1 MVSPKKYTLC
11 LLSVLAAIFFSCS
24 EKKQKPL
31 TPAKIQPVP
40 VINNAEEKARLYNI
54 DKSPMDMIYFPE
66 DFPIMKMSGKFT
78 GLPVARVIYSR
89 PSKDGRQIFG
99 NVVKYGT
106 YWRLGANEGTELEFF
121 SDVEIM
127 GKKVKRGRYILYCIP
142 YEKRWTLRL
151 NDDLYTWGLRIHSAK
166 DVYSFEVPVEKSPNV
181 FEVLTMKFAKDDD
194 GAKLIMAWDSVRA
207 ELPFKY

>member
-1 MVSPKKYTLC
+1 MFSSQKYTLC
-11 LLSVLAAIFFSCS
+11 LLTVLAAIFFSCN
-24 EKKQKPL
+24 EKQQRPL
-31 TPAKIQPVP
+31 TPAKIQPV
-40 VINNAEEKARLYNI
+40 VNNGEERARLYNI

-66 DFPIMKMSGKFT
+66 DFPIMKMSGKYT

-106 YWRLGANEGTELEFF
+106 YWRLGANEGTEIEFF
-121 SDVEIM
+121 SDVEIL

-151 NDDLYTWGLRIHSAK
+151 NDDLYTWGLRIHSMK
-166 DVYSFEVPVEKSPNV
+166 DVYSFDIPVEKSPNV
-181 FEVLTMKFAKDDD
+181 FEVLTMKFSKQDN
-194 GAKLIMAWDSVRA
+194 GAKLFMAWDSVRA

>member
-1 MVSPKKYTLC
+1 MVSSRKYTLC
-11 LLSVLAAIFFSCS
+11 LLSVLATIFFSCS
-24 EKKQKPL
+24 EKQQKPL
-31 TPAKIQPVP
+31 TLAKIQPV
-40 VINNAEEKARLYNI
+40 VSNAEERARLYNI

-66 DFPIMKMSGKFT
+66 DFPIMKMSGKYT

-106 YWRLGANEGTELEFF
+106 YWRLGANEGTEIEFF

-142 YEKRWTLRL
+142 YEKKWTLRL
-151 NDDLYTWGLRIHSAK
+151 NDDLYTWGLRIHSAR
-166 DVYSFEVPVEKSPNV
+166 DVYSFDVPVQKSPNV
-181 FEVLTMKFAKDDD
+181 FEVFTMKFAKEDD
-194 GAKLIMAWDSVRA
+194 GAKLFMAWDSVRA

>member
-1 MVSPKKYTLC
+1 MVSSRKYTLC
-11 LLSVLAAIFFSCS
+11 LLSVLATIFFSCS
-24 EKKQKPL
+24 EKQQKPL
-31 TPAKIQPVP
+31 TPAKIQPV
-40 VINNAEEKARLYNI
+40 VSNAEERARLYNI

-66 DFPIMKMSGKFT
+66 DFPIMKMSGKYT

-106 YWRLGANEGTELEFF
+106 YWRLGANEGTEIEFF

-142 YEKRWTLRL
+142 YEKKWTLRL
-151 NDDLYTWGLRIHSAK
+151 NDDLYTWGLRIHSAR
-166 DVYSFEVPVEKSPNV
+166 DVYSFDVPVQKSPNV
-181 FEVLTMKFAKDDD
+181 FEVFTMKFAKEDD
-194 GAKLIMAWDSVRA
+194 GAKLFMAWDSVRA

>member
-1 MVSPKKYTLC
+1 
-11 LLSVLAAIFFSCS
+11 VLATIFFSCS
-24 EKKQKPL
+24 EKQQKPL
-31 TPAKIQPVP
+31 TPAKIQPV
-40 VINNAEEKARLYNI
+40 VNKAEERARLYNI

-66 DFPIMKMSGKFT
+66 DFPIMKMSGKYT

-106 YWRLGANEGTELEFF
+106 YWRLGANEGTEIEFF

-151 NDDLYTWGLRIHSAK
+151 NEDLYTWGLRIHSAK
-166 DVYSFEVPVEKSPNV
+166 DVYSFDVPVQKSPNV
-181 FEVLTMKFAKDDD
+181 FEIFTMKFAKEDD
-194 GAKLIMAWDSVRA
+194 GAKLLMAWDSARA
-207 ELPFKY
+207 ELPFKF